1 MMNMEAP
8 TPTGRRKPGN
18 DWSSSIWSEQ
28 QFAKRAGPLEWWYK
42 FAAPA
47 EPKNATPYDREVVRA
62 GRLSSVILLMLICFG
77 LSLLPNAIFSANHAF
92 LPILVATMVVNWGMV
107 ILNRQGKIMLVGL
120 ILVIVVELAFIAVVL
135 TSHSGI
141 TPWSMPIFDLI
152 VVTELIAVSLLPP
165 KSVFP
170 VALCNAL
177 FTWTAVTFLHHRADF
192 IIATPSAY
200 YSTLMVP
207 IVLQLIV
214 AIVTYLW
221 VQGATQ
227 AIARAE
233 QVAALER
240 VMAEK
245 DRAIAEQKQQLDQ
258 GIQQILQTHVQVANG
273 DLNARAPLARENV
286 LWQVAHNLNNL
297 LARLQRSSQIEQ
309 ELQRTSTETT
319 RLAAAVRNAKAQRR
333 PIQVSRSGTVL
344 DPLAQELTGN
354 YIGQP

>member
-1 MMNMEAP
+1 MNMEAP
-8 TPTGRRKPGN
+8 TPAGRGKPGN
-18 DWSSSIWSEQ
+18 AWTTSSWDQ
-28 QFAKRAGPLEWWYK
+28 QPQATRRTGPLEWWHK
-42 FAAPA
+42 LAAPV
-47 EPKNATPYDREVVRA
+47 EPKNATPHDREVVRA
-62 GRLSSVILLMLICFG
+62 GRLSSVILLMLIGFG
-77 LSLLPNAIFSANHAF
+77 WSLLPNAIFSANRAF
-92 LPILVATMVVNWGMV
+92 LPILVSSMIVNWGMV
-107 ILNRQGKIMLVGL
+107 YFNRQGKIILVGL
-120 ILVIVVELAFIAVVL
+120 ILVIVVELCFIAVVL
-135 TSHSGI
+135 TSPTGL
-141 TPWSMPIFDLI
+141 TPWSMTTFNLI
-152 VVTELIAVSLLPP
+152 AVTELIAVSLLPP
-165 KSVFP
+165 KSVFL
-170 VALCNAL
+170 VALCNAI
-177 FTWTAVTFLHHRADF
+177 FTWIAVTFLHHRSDF
-192 IIATPSAY
+192 IMPTVASY
-200 YSTLMVP
+200 YSILMEP
-207 IVLQLIV
+207 IVLQFIV

-309 ELQRTSTETT
+309 ELQRTSAETT
-319 RLAAAVRNAKAQRR
+319 RLATAVRNAKAQRR
-333 PIQVSRSGTVL
+333 PIQVARSGTVL